1 MTVTLLTIAL
11 RNDHD
16 VVLTRQR
23 ARDISGLLGF
33 DNQDQIRIATAVSEI
48 ARNAIVYAGGGQV
61 EFIIDMDKVPRTF
74 QIIVKDEGPGVADI
88 AHILSGSY
96 ESKTGMGLGIL
107 GAKRLMEQFSIE
119 NLPHKGLQVRM
130 GKTIPASVFIDAKT
144 IQHISEELLKKK
156 PGGLIEE
163 LQLQNLEMM
172 QAMDEL
178 KRKQE
183 ELLRLN
189 QELVDT
195 NRGVVALYTE
205 LDEKAQHLRQA
216 DELKTKFLSNMSHEF
231 RTPLNSIISLTR
243 LLLSGVDG
251 TLNEEQ
257 KTQVSLIAKSA
268 EDLLGLV
275 TDLLDLAKIEAGKVT
290 ITPSEFHNDELFSA
304 LRGMLRP
311 MLLSPSVDLIFEE
324 EPGIPILYTDQGKV
338 SQILRNLIS
347 NSIKFTSEG
356 EIRISARLSDDGRMI
371 RYIVSDTGVGIDSAF
386 HDALFGE
393 FVQGGNT
400 PVKPFKGS
408 GLGLSISKK
417 LATLLGGSIRLV
429 ESSPGKGSV
438 FEADIPIIVP
448 GADRAGSGEEVPPA
462 VQIGKLN
469 ILLIDDDPKEQ
480 YFYDNY
486 LKDTRFNIV
495 PVFHIKKAKKMLE
508 TYPFDAIILDLLIPG
523 DDSWGFLEQLKKDPV
538 YSHIPV
544 FISSVVDEQE
554 KGFFLGADAY
564 WVKPVRKEDVL
575 EKLKE
580 IPVWT
585 HPIKRILVIDD
596 DATFRYIV
604 SEELKRAHYDVIM
617 AENGE
622 KGYNI
627 ARKGGIDLI
636 LLDLIMPGWSGF
648 ETLHKLKSDPL
659 TCNIPV
665 TINTSKVIT
674 DDERR
679 ILEKDVIDIISKSSD
694 IREKLLSYIRSV
706 SRGQS

>member
-23 ARDISGLLGF
+23 ARDISGHLGF

-48 ARNAIVYAGGGQV
+48 ARNAIQYAGGGQV
-61 EFIIDMDKVPRTF
+61 EFIIDMDKVPRIF

-88 AHILSGSY
+88 AHILSGTY

-205 LDEKAQHLRQA
+205 LDEKAQHLCQA

-324 EPGIPILYTDQGKV
+324 EPGIPVLYTDQGKV

-356 EIRISARLSDDGRMI
+356 EIRICARLSDDGRMI
-371 RYIVSDTGVGIDSAF
+371 RYIVSDTGVGIDPAF

-417 LATLLGGSIRLV
+417 LTTLLGGSIRLV

-438 FEADIPIIVP
+438 FEADIPVILP
-448 GADRAGSGEEVPPA
+448 GTVRAGPGDKVLPA
-462 VQIGKLN
+462 VQLGKMN

-495 PVFHIKKAKKMLE
+495 PVFHIKNAKRLLE
-508 TYPFDAIILDLLIPG
+508 KYTFDAIILDLLMPG
-523 DDSWGFLEQLKKDPV
+523 DDSWGFLEDLKKDPV

-554 KGFFLGADAY
+554 KGFILGADAY

-580 IPVWT
+580 IPVWS

-604 SEELKRAHYDVIM
+604 TEELKTAHYDIIM

-627 ARKGGIDLI
+627 ARNGGIDMI
-636 LLDLIMPGWSGF
+636 LLDLIMPGWSGL

-659 TCNIPV
+659 TCSIPV
-665 TINTSKVIT
+665 TISTSKEIT
-674 DDERR
+674 DEERR
-679 ILEKDVIDIISKSSD
+679 ILEKDTIDIISKSSD
-694 IREKLLSYIRSV
+694 IREKLLSCIR
-706 SRGQS
+706 GE

>member
-11 RNDHD
+11 RTDHD

-23 ARDISGLLGF
+23 ARDISGHLGF

-48 ARNAIVYAGGGQV
+48 ARNAIQYAGGGQV
-61 EFIIDMDKVPRTF
+61 EFIIDIYKKPQMF
-74 QIIVKDEGPGVADI
+74 YIVVTDEGPGIADI
-88 AHILSGSY
+88 AHVLSGSY
-96 ESKTGMGLGIL
+96 ESKTGMGLGII
-107 GAKRLMEQFSIE
+107 GARRLMEQFSIE
-119 NLPHKGLQVRM
+119 NLPHKGLRVRM

-144 IQHISEELLKKK
+144 IQHISEELLRKK

-205 LDEKAQHLRQA
+205 LDEKARHLRQA

-251 TLNEEQ
+251 TLHEEQ

-311 MLLSPSVDLIFEE
+311 MLLPPTVDLIFEE
-324 EPGIPILYTDQGKV
+324 EPGIPVLYTDQGKV

-356 EIRISARLSDDGRMI
+356 EIRISARLSDDKQMI
-371 RYIVSDTGVGIDSAF
+371 RYIVSDTGVGIDPAF

-400 PVKPFKGS
+400 PVKPYKGS
-408 GLGLSISKK
+408 GLGLSISKR

-438 FEADIPIIVP
+438 FEADIPIIIP
-448 GADRAGSGEEVPPA
+448 GAVREGSPEEIA
-462 VQIGKLN
+462 HNIQIGKLN

-495 PVFHIKKAKKMLE
+495 PVFHIKNAKKMLE
-508 TYPFDAIILDLLIPG
+508 KYPFDAIILDLLIPG
-523 DDSWGFLEQLKKDPV
+523 DDSWEFLEQLKKDPV

-554 KGFFLGADAY
+554 RGLT
-564 WVKPVRKEDVL
+564 L
-575 EKLKE
+575 ELMR
-580 IPVWT
+580 T
-585 HPIKRILVIDD
+585 GSNR
-596 DATFRYIV
+596 
-604 SEELKRAHYDVIM
+604 S
-617 AENGE
+617 
-622 KGYNI
+622 
-627 ARKGGIDLI
+627 
-636 LLDLIMPGWSGF
+636 
-648 ETLHKLKSDPL
+648 
-659 TCNIPV
+659 
-665 TINTSKVIT
+665 
-674 DDERR
+674 ERR
-679 ILEKDVIDIISKSSD
+679 MSL
-694 IREKLLSYIRSV
+694 RN
-706 SRGQS
+706 